1 MLAFSTDE
9 IVTRFRSEVVDKIT
23 DVGGSD
29 EDCLWSDYDVYGY
42 LTEAVDAV
50 AKLTDGLYKTV
61 RLPFLAGDQMVRL
74 PSYVLDIR
82 EARLVNVNRPVDP
95 ANANDANYGWIKDYG
110 LRWIGA
116 SALHEGSGE
125 PSHYVRDFEAKA
137 LRLVPHPLVADT
149 LEIQCTIT
157 TAAPM
162 EAGAP
167 LPFMDVED
175 QRLLL
180 HKMKALAY
188 LKQDAETE
196 DLKRAT
202 LFAGLFD
209 QGAMDRKS
217 ALQRMRRNPSVMRF
231 NW

>member
-1 MLAFSTDE
+1 MLAQTTDE
-9 IVTRFRSEVVDKIT
+9 LVTRFRSEVVDKIT
-23 DVGGSD
+23 DVDGSD
-29 EDCLWSDYDVYGY
+29 ADCLWSDYDIYGY

-50 AKLTDGLYKTV
+50 AKLTDGLYKTIS
-61 RLPFLAGDQMVRL
+61 LPFQAGDQMVSC
-74 PSYVLDIR
+74 PKYVLDIR
-82 EARLVNVNRPVDP
+82 EARLVNSNQPVEQI
-95 ANANDANYGWIKDYG
+95 NANSVNYGWVRDYG
-110 LRWIGA
+110 LRWIGS

-125 PSHYVRDFEAKA
+125 PSCFVRDFEQKA
-137 LRLVPHPLVADT
+137 LRLVPHPLVGDT

-157 TAAPM
+157 TSIPM
-162 EAGAP
+162 EAGMP
-167 LPFMDVED
+167 LPFGDTED

-202 LFAGLFD
+202 LFAGLFE
-209 QGAMDRKS
+209 QGYMDRKS
-217 ALQRMRRNPSVMRF
+217 ALQRYRRTPPVMRM

>member
-9 IVTRFRSEVVDKIT
+9 LVTRWRSEVVDKIT
-23 DVGGSD
+23 DVNGSD
-29 EDCLWSDYDVYGY
+29 EDCLWSDYDAYGY

-50 AKLTDGLYKTV
+50 AKLTDGLYKVV

-82 EARLVNVNRPVDP
+82 EARLVNTNRPVDQ
-95 ANANDANYGWIKDYG
+95 ANANDTNYGWVLDYG
-110 LRWIGA
+110 MKWLGA

-125 PSHYVRDFEAKA
+125 PTHFIRDFEAKA

-157 TAAPM
+157 TATFM
-162 EAGAP
+162 EAGVP
-167 LPFMDVED
+167 LPFTDIED

-196 DLKRAT
+196 DLARAK
-202 LFAGLFD
+202 LFAALFE

-217 ALQRMRRNPSVMRF
+217 ALQRMRRKPSVMRF

>member
-1 MLAFSTDE
+1 MLAQTTDE
-9 IVTRFRSEVVDKIT
+9 LVTRFRSEVVDKVT
-23 DVGGSD
+23 DVDGSD
-29 EDCLWSDYDVYGY
+29 ADCLWSDYDIYGY

-61 RLPFLAGDQMVRL
+61 RLPYSAGDQMVTC
-74 PSYVLDIR
+74 PKYVLEIR
-82 EARLVNVNRPVDP
+82 EARLVGTNRVIEQV
-95 ANANDANYGWIKDYG
+95 NANSTGYGWVWDYG
-110 LRWIGA
+110 LKWRGA

-125 PSHYVRDFEAKA
+125 PICFVRDFEQKA
-137 LRLVPHPLVADT
+137 LRLVPHPVADDA

-157 TAAPM
+157 TSVPM
-162 EAGAP
+162 ETGMP
-167 LPFMDVED
+167 LPFGDTED

-196 DLKRAT
+196 DLTRAK
-202 LFAGLFD
+202 LFAGLFE
-209 QGAMDRKS
+209 QGYMDRKS
-217 ALQRMRRNPSVMRF
+217 ELQRHRRTPPVMRM